1 MRFFILSLS
10 MIMFFVNPA
19 MAQDERFWR
28 KLVTGELTR
37 EQKKEPGV
45 AKWVFSTPRY
55 EFDLNSDGKNESL
68 TVQLVD
74 GMSVVEIYSHDKSL
88 LFRGTLTGVGM
99 DSKIYRLRLIDVSDK
114 VRSLLIHFYEGKT
127 ESQRFEA
134 TARLYFVTFAKADM
148 SKFSFQKGPQYW
160 HEFEAPRDQ
169 YWRRKYAINVM
180 DLNKDGAK
188 EVFVNFNSSQSVWQY
203 QNSGLWQK
211 L

>member
-37 EQKKEPGV
+37 EQKKEPGA

-68 TVQLVD
+68 TVQVVD
-74 GMSVVEIYSHDKSL
+74 GLSVVEIYSHDKSL
-88 LFRGTLTGVGM
+88 LFTGSLTGAGM

-134 TARLYFVTFAKADM
+134 TARLYFVTFSKADM
-148 SKFSFQKGPQYW
+148 NKFSFQKGPQYW
-160 HEFEAPRDQ
+160 HEYEAPRDQ
-169 YWRRKYAINVM
+169 YWRRKYAINIM

-188 EVFVNFNSSQSVWQY
+188 EVFVNFNNSQSVWQY
-203 QNSGLWQK
+203 QSSGLWHE

>member
-37 EQKKEPGV
+37 EQKKEPGQP
-45 AKWVFSTPRY
+45 KWVFSTPRY

-74 GMSVVEIYSHDKSL
+74 GLSVVEIYSHDKSL
-88 LFRGTLTGVGM
+88 LFTGTLTGVGM

-134 TARLYFVTFAKADM
+134 TARLYFVTFNKADM
-148 SKFSFQKGPQYW
+148 NKFSFQKGPQYW
-160 HEFEAPRDQ
+160 HEYEAPRDQ
-169 YWRRKYAINVM
+169 YWRRKYAINIM

-188 EVFVNFNSSQSVWQY
+188 EVFVNFNSNQSVWQY
-203 QNSGLWQK
+203 QNSGLWRE